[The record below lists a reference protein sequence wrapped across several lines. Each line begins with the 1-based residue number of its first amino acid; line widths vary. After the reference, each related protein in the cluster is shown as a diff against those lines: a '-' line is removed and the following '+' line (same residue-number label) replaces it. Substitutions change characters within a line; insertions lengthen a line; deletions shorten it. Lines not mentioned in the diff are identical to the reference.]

1 MFNYVVCQKSIGQI
15 GKVCDISDLN
25 LTLKGNVSI
34 SVGQMCFKIILMGI
48 PPFTYLII
56 TPLFLLLSRRY
67 NLENSFME
75 NLALVLAFLIFKKE
89 SIYWYNLCGS
99 MHSNFNF

>member
-1 MFNYVVCQKSIGQI
+1 MFNYVVCQKGIGQI

-25 LTLKGNVSI
+25 LILKGNVSI

-89 SIYWYNLCGS
+89 SIY
-99 MHSNFNF
+99 